1 MELQIVQNNQLGVVI
16 KFIFKEEI
24 RNEKKTLKY
33 VTLEH
38 RTQMQAEVQ
47 MKQ

>member
-33 VTLEH
+33 VTL
-38 RTQMQAEVQ
+38 RNNGSNNDNWVW
-47 MKQ
+47 